1 MKTMVLSFIFAGMA
15 AAATAQQVTAQ
26 SPYPPDQRAKIEA
39 ANGFRI
45 GGRYAN
51 YATAA
56 DIGLFTVDSGRQYS
70 VGVLGSYRS
79 GLFVLDFNWDHDAE
93 TGIDIGEFLP
103 AESGAYSRDRG
114 EITVGWSAW
123 EYFDVQ
129 GGFRFDRFSITGVS
143 LGNEV
148 LDPGDV
154 ENNMILGG
162 IHVHTPAY
170 YPWGAYGVL
179 RGYFG
184 SATFTSGGTNDE
196 VDSSGWRMEGG
207 QEIPLGNSNFR
218 VIPGLEF
225 EEVDVLPRFNTFTNR
240 FFVTVQ
246 YKFR

>member
-1 MKTMVLSFIFAGMA
+1 MKTLALSLIFMAMA
-15 AAATAQQVTAQ
+15 AGAPGQVTAQ
-26 SPYPPDQRAKIEA
+26 SQIPPDQRAKIEA
-39 ANGFRI
+39 ANGFRL
-45 GGRYAN
+45 GARYAN

-70 VGVLGSYRS
+70 LGVLGSYRA
-79 GLFVLDFNWDHDAE
+79 GVFVLDFNWDHDAE
-93 TGIDIGEFLP
+93 TGVDIGDFLP
-103 AESGAYSRDRG
+103 ADAGSYSRDRG

-123 EYFDVQ
+123 EYFDIQ
-129 GGFRFDRFSITGVS
+129 GGFRFDRFDITGVT

-148 LDPGDV
+148 FEPGNV

-162 IHVHTPAY
+162 VHVHTPAY

-184 SATFTSGGTNDE
+184 SATFTSGGFNE
-196 VDSSGWRMEGG
+196 EIDSSAWRLEGG
-207 QEIPLGNSNFR
+207 LEIPVGNSNLR

-225 EEVDVLPRFNTFTNR
+225 EEVDVQPRFSTYTNR
-240 FFVTVQ
+240 FFVTLQ